1 MRRVYRWRRTPTL
14 RACGDARPR
23 NFCFAGAHR
32 YREPVASP
40 TDLFVLPGMAD
51 ELERVAVALRA
62 SVVTDDA
69 YFTELT
75 SHLVQAG
82 GKLLRPALA
91 VAAGAVAD
99 PTSPVPDGVVL
110 GGVAVELVQ
119 TGSLY
124 HDDVM
129 DEALTRRSVE
139 SVNARWGNL
148 RAILAG
154 DFLLAKASE
163 IAASLGTEVA
173 ALLAATIGRMCEGQV
188 RELQT
193 TFDVRRTEEQYLA
206 AIDGKTASLFA
217 SAARI
222 GALVVELPR
231 ADVDSLTTFGHRYGT
246 AFQVVDD
253 ILDVVAT
260 DEQLGKPAGNDLA
273 EGIYTYP
280 VIRALQN
287 PVVADELRSLLGRT
301 LDRDEVERAR
311 KLVRTGDAIEAATS
325 LARQH
330 CTGAVAAL
338 DDLPDSAAVAHLRST
353 ATSLLDHIPA

>member
-1 MRRVYRWRRTPTL
+1 MALPSELV
-14 RACGDARPR
+14 
-23 NFCFAGAHR
+23 
-32 YREPVASP
+32 
-40 TDLFVLPGMAD
+40 VLPGMSS
-51 ELERVAVALRA
+51 ELERVAAALEA
-62 SVVTDDA
+62 AVVTDDG
-69 YFTELT
+69 YFTQLT
-75 SHLVQAG
+75 SHLVNAG
-82 GKLLRPALA
+82 GKLLRPAVA
-91 VAAGAVAD
+91 VAAGAIAD
-99 PTSPVPDGVVL
+99 PTSAVPDAVVL

-148 RAILAG
+148 QAILAG

-193 TFDVRRTEEQYLA
+193 TFDVGRTEEQYLA

-222 GALVVELPR
+222 GALVVDLPR
-231 ADVDSLTTFGHRYGT
+231 ADVESLTTFGHRYGM

-273 EGIYTYP
+273 EGIYTFP
-280 VIRALQN
+280 AIRALSD
-287 PVVADELRSLLGRT
+287 PRVGDELASLLGRP
-301 LDRDEVERAR
+301 LDRASVDRAR
-311 KLVRTGDAIEAATS
+311 TLVRRGGAIEEATS
-325 LARQH
+325 LARAH
-330 CTGAVAAL
+330 GTEAVAAL
-338 DDLPDSAAVAHLRST
+338 DDLPHNAAVDHLRSM
-353 ATSLLDHIPA
+353 ALGLLDHVPT

>member
-1 MRRVYRWRRTPTL
+1 
-14 RACGDARPR
+14 
-23 NFCFAGAHR
+23 
-32 YREPVASP
+32 VASP
-40 TDLFVLPGMAD
+40 SNLLVLPGMSG

-62 SVVTDDA
+62 AVVTDDA
-69 YFTELT
+69 FFSELT
-75 SHLVQAG
+75 SHLVDAG

-91 VAAGAVAD
+91 VAAGAIAD
-99 PTSPVPDGVVL
+99 PASPVPDAVVL

-129 DEALTRRSVE
+129 DEALTRRSVD

-148 RAILAG
+148 QAILAG

-173 ALLAATIGRMCEGQV
+173 GLLAATIGRMCEGQV

-193 TFDVRRTEEQYLA
+193 TFDVGRSEEQYLA

-217 SAARI
+217 TAARI
-222 GALVVELPR
+222 GALVVDLPP
-231 ADVDSLTTFGHRYGT
+231 ADVESLTTFGHRFGMG
-246 AFQVVDD
+246 FQVVDD

-273 EGIYTYP
+273 EGIYTFP
-280 VIRALQN
+280 TIRAMQHPL
-287 PVVADELRSLLGRT
+287 VGDELVALLGRP
-301 LDRDEVERAR
+301 LDRESVDRAR
-311 KLVRTGDAIEAATS
+311 TLVRTGDALEEATT
-325 LARQH
+325 LARRH
-330 CTGAVAAL
+330 CIDAVAAL
-338 DDLPDSAAVAHLRST
+338 DDLPENAAVDHLRT
-353 ATSLLDHIPA
+353 LALGLLDHIPH